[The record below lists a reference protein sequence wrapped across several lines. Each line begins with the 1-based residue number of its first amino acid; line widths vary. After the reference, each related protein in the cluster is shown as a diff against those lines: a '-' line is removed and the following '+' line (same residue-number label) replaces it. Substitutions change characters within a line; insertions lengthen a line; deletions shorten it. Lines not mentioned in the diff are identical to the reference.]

1 MKTAGNR
8 PASKETELVGKS
20 AGSKLGAVT
29 PLPSIRPRSNQPNS
43 LFIRGGRIIDPASGR
58 DEVADLV
65 VRDGV
70 IAETTARPDCAL
82 PVIEAD
88 GLIVAPGLIDMHV
101 HLREPGGG
109 QKETIFS
116 GARAAAAGGF
126 TSILAM
132 PNTNPPAD
140 GPNTIALMRQR
151 ASETACVNVFVS
163 GCITVGM
170 KGEQLAPI
178 GSLVKAGIIAL
189 TDDGHCVQNNEVM
202 RRALDYA
209 RMFDLLTLDHC
220 QDYQLSAGGV
230 MNEGYWS
237 TVLGLPGWPRIAEDM
252 IVARNILLSEL
263 TGARIHMQHISSYNS
278 VRLLREAKQRG
289 IAVSGEAMPH
299 HIALTDESIQG
310 YNTNFKMNPP
320 LRERIDQEALL
331 AGLVDGTIEILASDH
346 APHATY
352 EKEVE
357 FADAPFGIVGLE
369 TELGIFAKILIEGGV
384 LDWPKMLE
392 KLTINPAK
400 LLKLERGTL
409 APGAVADI
417 TIIDP
422 KQSWKVDADKFYTLS
437 RNTPFNG
444 WELPA
449 RATHTIVAGDIVW
462 SLQDQFGE

>member
-1 MKTAGNR
+1 
-8 PASKETELVGKS
+8 
-20 AGSKLGAVT
+20 
-29 PLPSIRPRSNQPNS
+29 LPTRLPHSV
-43 LFIRGGRIIDPASGR
+43 FIHGGRIIDPATGR
-58 DEVADLV
+58 DEVADLLV
-65 VRDGV
+65 LDGR
-70 IAETTARPDCAL
+70 IAESTAKPADSSV
-82 PVIEAD
+82 PVIDAT
-88 GLIVAPGLIDMHV
+88 GLIVSPGLIDMHV

-109 QKETIFS
+109 QKETIATGS
-116 GARAAAAGGF
+116 RAAAAGGF
-126 TSILAM
+126 TSIVAM

-151 ASETACVNVFVS
+151 ALETGCVNVYTT

-178 GSLVKAGIIAL
+178 GSLHKAGVVAL

-220 QDYQLSAGGV
+220 QDYNLSAGGV
-230 MNEGYWS
+230 MHEGYWS

-263 TGARIHMQHISSYNS
+263 TGARIHVQHLSSADS
-278 VRLLREAKQRG
+278 VRLVREAKQRNVK
-289 IAVSGEAMPH
+289 ISAEAMPH
-299 HIALTDESIQG
+299 HIALTDASIEK
-310 YNTNFKMNPP
+310 YDTNFKMNPP
-320 LRERIDQEALL
+320 LREKSDQQALL
-331 AGLVDGTIEILASDH
+331 AGLADDTIEILASDH
-346 APHATY
+346 APHASY

-369 TELGIFAKILIEGGV
+369 TELGIFIKVLIEGQV
-384 LDWPKMLE
+384 LDWMQLLA
-392 KLTINPAK
+392 KLTVNPAR
-400 LLKLERGTL
+400 LLKLDRGTL

-417 TIIDP
+417 TLINP
-422 KQSWKVDADKFYTLS
+422 KQAWKVDASKFYSLS

-449 RATHTIVAGDIVW
+449 RATHTIVNGHLVW
-462 SLQDQFGE
+462 SLKKEFSDG

>member
-1 MKTAGNR
+1 M
-8 PASKETELVGKS
+8 
-20 AGSKLGAVT
+20 T
-29 PLPSIRPRSNQPNS
+29 PLSSSSVIPPREPNS

-58 DEVADLV
+58 DEIGDLLV
-65 VRDGV
+65 TGGRID
-70 IAETTARPDCAL
+70 ESTAAPKDSSV
-82 PVIEAD
+82 PVIDAK
-88 GLIVAPGLIDMHV
+88 GLIVSPGLIDMHV
-101 HLREPGGG
+101 HLREPGGA
-109 QKETIFS
+109 QKETIAS
-116 GARAAAAGGF
+116 GSRAAAAGGF

-151 ASETACVNVFVS
+151 ALETACVNVFTS

-178 GSLVKAGIIAL
+178 GSLFKAGVVAI

-220 QDYQLSAGGV
+220 QDYALSAGGV
-230 MNEGYWS
+230 MHEGYWS

-263 TGARIHMQHISSYNS
+263 TGARIHVQHLSSGES
-278 VRLLREAKQRG
+278 VRLVREAKTRG
-289 IAVSGEAMPH
+289 VKISAEAMPH
-299 HIALTDESIQG
+299 HIALTDASIEG

-320 LRERIDQEALL
+320 LREKVDQQALL
-331 AGLVDGTIEILASDH
+331 SGLADDTIEILASDH
-346 APHATY
+346 APHASY

-384 LDWPKMLE
+384 LDWPQMLS
-392 KLTINPAK
+392 KLTINPAR
-400 LLKLERGTL
+400 LLKIDRGTL
-409 APGAVADI
+409 APGAIADI
-417 TIIDP
+417 TLIDP
-422 KQSWKVDADKFYTLS
+422 KGAWKVDAGKFHSLS
-437 RNTPFNG
+437 RNTPFHD
-444 WELPA
+444 WDLPA
-449 RATHTIVAGDIVW
+449 RATHTVVNGRVVW
-462 SLQDQFGE
+462 SLQDQFGS

>member
-1 MKTAGNR
+1 MD
-8 PASKETELVGKS
+8 ELATISLSYVP
-20 AGSKLGAVT
+20 VT
-29 PLPSIRPRSNQPNS
+29 PPTSSTSSLPPRLPNS

-58 DEVADLV
+58 DEVGDLLV
-65 VRDGV
+65 LDGR
-70 IAETTARPDCAL
+70 IAESTARPKDSSV
-82 PVIEAD
+82 PVIEAK

-109 QKETIFS
+109 QKETIAT
-116 GARAAAAGGF
+116 GTRAAAAGGF

-151 ASETACVNVFVS
+151 ALETACVNVFTT

-178 GSLVKAGIIAL
+178 GSLHKAGVIAI

-220 QDYQLSAGGV
+220 QDYNLSAGGV
-230 MNEGYWS
+230 MHEGHWS

-263 TGARIHMQHISSYNS
+263 TGARIHVQHLSSGDS
-278 VRLLREAKQRG
+278 VRLVREAKKRG
-289 IAVSGEAMPH
+289 VKISAEAMPH
-299 HIALTDESIQG
+299 HLALTDAAIEG

-320 LRERIDQEALL
+320 LREKTDQEALL
-331 AGLVDGTIEILASDH
+331 AGLADDTIEILASDH
-346 APHATY
+346 APHASY

-357 FADAPFGIVGLE
+357 FAEAPFGIVGLE
-369 TELGIFAKILIEGGV
+369 TELGLFIKILIEGGV
-384 LDWPKMLE
+384 LDWPQMLA
-392 KLTINPAK
+392 KLTVNPAR
-400 LLKLERGTL
+400 LLKLDRGTL
-409 APGAVADI
+409 APAAAADI
-417 TIIDP
+417 TLINSKLP
-422 KQSWKVDADKFYTLS
+422 WKVDASQFHSLS
-437 RNTPFNG
+437 HNTPFHG

-449 RATHTIVAGDIVW
+449 RATHTIVGGRVVW
-462 SLQDQFGE
+462 SLEKGFGK

>member
-1 MKTAGNR
+1 MSL
-8 PASKETELVGKS
+8 SKKQFGLFYVP
-20 AGSKLGAVT
+20 VT
-29 PLPSIRPRSNQPNS
+29 PTSPSSSLSSRLPNS

-58 DEVADLV
+58 DEIGDLLV
-65 VRDGV
+65 EDGH
-70 IAETTARPDCAL
+70 IAESTAKPKDIAI
-82 PVIEAD
+82 PVIDAR

-109 QKETIFS
+109 QKETIAS
-116 GARAAAAGGF
+116 GTRAAAAGGF

-151 ASETACVNVFVS
+151 ALETACVNVFTT

-170 KGEQLAPI
+170 KGEELAPI
-178 GSLVKAGIIAL
+178 GSLHKAGIVAL

-220 QDYQLSAGGV
+220 QDYNLSAGGV
-230 MNEGYWS
+230 MHEGYWS

-263 TGARIHMQHISSYNS
+263 TGARIHVQHLSSGDS
-278 VRLLREAKQRG
+278 VRLVREAKKRNVK
-289 IAVSGEAMPH
+289 ISAEAMPH
-299 HIALTDESIQG
+299 HIALTDAALEK
-310 YNTNFKMNPP
+310 YDTNFKMNPP

-331 AGLVDGTIEILASDH
+331 AGLADDTIEILASDH
-346 APHATY
+346 APHASY

-369 TELGIFAKILIEGGV
+369 TELGLFIKILIEGRV
-384 LDWPKMLE
+384 LDWTSLLA
-392 KLTINPAK
+392 KLTINPAR
-400 LLKLERGTL
+400 LLKLDRGTL
-409 APGAVADI
+409 APGAAADI
-417 TIIDP
+417 TLIDP
-422 KQSWKVDADKFYTLS
+422 KHSWKVDASKFYSLS

-449 RATHTIVAGDIVW
+449 RATHTIVAGHVIW
-462 SLQDQFGE
+462 SLDKEFGD